1 MIEDALRGHGTRAR
15 AVHEKAYLKS
25 DLEHLGT
32 TVPQTR
38 RAVTT
43 AVRGRTLT
51 HADVL
56 ATVDEL
62 WSTGVF
68 ELRFAAVELLVVAA
82 KRDLLV
88 ARDLALVETLVRA
101 SRTWA
106 LVDPLAIYVTGALAG
121 GAGRVL
127 DRWAR
132 DDDFW
137 IRRAA
142 MLALL
147 VPLRAGGGDFDRF
160 ARYADAMLD
169 DTEFF
174 IRKAIGWV
182 LRETSKRRPD
192 LVAAWLMPRAARA
205 AGLVVRE
212 ASKHL
217 PASQR
222 AALLAAHR

>member
-1 MIEDALRGHGTRAR
+1 MIEDVLRGQGTRAR

-43 AVRGRTLT
+43 AIRGRTLT
-51 HADVL
+51 RADVL

-62 WSTGVF
+62 WGEVF
-68 ELRFAAVELLVVAA
+68 ELRFAAVELLVIAA

-88 ARDLALVETLVRA
+88 AKDLALVETLAREA
-101 SRTWA
+101 RTWA
-106 LVDPLAIYVTGALAG
+106 LVDPLAIYVTGALVG

-137 IRRAA
+137 IRRLA

-147 VPLRAGGGDFDRF
+147 VPLREGGGDFDRF

-192 LVAAWLMPRAARA
+192 LVFAWLEPRAARA

-217 PASQR
+217 PAAQR
-222 AALLAAHR
+222 AALRAAHR